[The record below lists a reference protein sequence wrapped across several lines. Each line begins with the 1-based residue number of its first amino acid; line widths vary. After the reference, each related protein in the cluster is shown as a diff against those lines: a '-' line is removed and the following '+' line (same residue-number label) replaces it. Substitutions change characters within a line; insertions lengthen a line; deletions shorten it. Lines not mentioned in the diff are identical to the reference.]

1 MKRSLSRRMC
11 VVLALAVTLPG
22 FAPTVARAAEDVLRT
37 PLAVSPVKTGVIAA
51 SGQSLLAYATSAQ
64 LSTDRGKTWEPAAFE
79 DRDDLW
85 LDSVHSTKAVLT
97 DYGQLVDVFDLA
109 TNRNVEYSVPDEVGE
124 VFGASATVALTGL
137 WDDGINGYWYSA
149 IDLATGEVTELL
161 DDWFDDWPSGY
172 DSNDQSLIYGIVG
185 EQGAVL
191 QTNYIYDNVQ
201 VATDIDPLLLDGGMG
216 GDIFRVKGYVPYVG
230 IVGDRVEYV
239 KRVDKA
245 VSVCSRPLDGIGETC
260 ALVATLGSASH
271 SVMADRSGAAIR
283 LELNGVEYLWE
294 NSQLTRASYVG
305 SSAVWTGI
313 GNPDRPLLRVS
324 ATSSGSIQEVAADGA
339 STKLFDDFGD
349 PISPDD
355 LDLAADRVAGVD
367 KRLSA
372 WSRSLSA
379 DAIGPESVFGAHT
392 STVVLT
398 SGRTVVKGET
408 GLTFYD
414 RGTKKSTF
422 ATTGSLVDASGP
434 YALVSVA
441 GKGSIRTSSG
451 AVAATNPVG
460 IFGSRYVGLATN
472 GHDALVK
479 DVVSG
484 QTLATIDTSSLT
496 GTWNPDLTRIWGDW
510 ISCDLDTGLTMP
522 NDEPITDAH
531 VYDLSTGIRRT
542 YEGGSVVSLGDGVAV
557 VYDRTTQRYVLWTI
571 LTNDRATLADDVR
584 QPVMD
589 DGNRVAYAEGG
600 DLVVKTV
607 SGAGASAPRLLGTVA
622 PASFNPNAGAWKP
635 EFDTTKALAEGTLE
649 ISHGTGLDLV
659 VDRELTVPASSDGS
673 IRGVS
678 WDGKNTAGEW
688 LADGA
693 YTWTLKT
700 TDAADPDKDLV
711 AIDGTS
717 AASGTVTVKTA
728 NLGTATGPTPK
739 ISDTTPTVDQTLT
752 VTAGTW
758 TPSNVQFAYQWYRG
772 ATAIPDAT
780 TGTYKVQAADA
791 GQALKVKVTGSCPGT
806 DSLCRGYATAAKTS
820 AATSSVA
827 KATISQAPV
836 PTLNVTTPTVEKPIL
851 ATIGLWG
858 PNPVGLEFGWYRVS
872 STGKAT
878 AIKGADE
885 VVYSPTGSDVGYRLK
900 FRVTGTK
907 SGYTTKSVYSALT
920 GKVAKAA
927 FAVVEDPVVIG
938 SLKAGMTLTALPGAT
953 DQPATFT
960 YQWYRGTSTIS
971 GATAATYRTTSTDL
985 GKQIRVRVTYKR
997 SGYVSVSR
1005 YSAFTGA
1012 IESGIIAVTPKLD
1025 DTTPVV
1031 GQVLKITDATSIGS
1045 WNPSDATAAYQWYR
1059 DTTAIPGATEATYEV
1074 QSADVGKAIKVKVT
1088 GSKDGYASVAKTSA
1102 ASSDVAK
1109 GTFTTKPVPTI
1120 EGELTVGS
1128 TLTAV
1133 HGDWSPAPTSFTYAW
1148 YRSGTAITGQA
1159 ASTYTVVAADAGRTI
1174 TVKVTAVRSGFT
1186 SASATS
1192 AGVLIPA

>member
-216 GDIFRVKGYVPYVG
+216 GEIFRVKGYVPYVG

-294 NSQLTRASYVG
+294 NSQLTRVSYVG

-324 ATSSGSIQEVAADGA
+324 TTSSGSIQEVAADGA
-339 STKLFDDFGD
+339 STKLFDDIGD
-349 PISPDD
+349 PITPDY

-367 KRLSA
+367 KRLNA

-379 DAIGPESVFGAHT
+379 EAIGPESVFGAHT
-392 STVVLT
+392 SNVVLT

-414 RGTKKSTF
+414 RGAKKSSF
-422 ATTGSLVDASGP
+422 ATTGALVDASGP
-434 YALVSVA
+434 YALVNVA

-460 IFGSRYVGLATN
+460 IFGTRYVSKV
-472 GHDALVK
+472 DASHFRVL
-479 DVVSG
+479 DVADPQFSVG
-484 QTLATIDTSSLT
+484 PVELT
-496 GTWNPDLTRIWGDW
+496 AGMGTWTPFQTRMWGDW
-510 ISCDLDTGLTMP
+510 VSVDMELG
-522 NDEPITDAH
+522 DAINTR
-531 VYDLSTGIRRT
+531 VYNVAHN
-542 YEGGSVVSLGDGVAV
+542 EWGGSYENGLVISLGDGVAV
-557 VYDRTTQRYVLWTI
+557 VRDRTAEKLVLWNYVTDERVDI
-571 LTNDRATLADDVR
+571 EGDIAAL
-584 QPVMD
+584 D
-589 DGNRVAYAEGG
+589 DGNHLAYADDDE
-600 DLVVKTV
+600 LIVTTV
-607 SGAGASAPRLLGTVA
+607 PGAGASAPRILGMVA
-622 PASFNPNAGAWKP
+622 PSTSFNPNAGPWKVD
-635 EFDTTKALAEGTLE
+635 FDATKPLAESVLE
-649 ISHGTGLDLV
+649 ISHGTGEDKV
-659 VDRELTVPASSDGS
+659 IDKVITVPASTDGS
-673 IRGVS
+673 LRGVS
-678 WDGKNTAGEW
+678 WDGRNGDGEW
-688 LADGA
+688 LADGDYA
-693 YTWTLKT
+693 WTLRNAVVS
-700 TDAADPDKDLV
+700 DESPALV

-717 AASGTVTVKTA
+717 PVTGIVTVKAA

-739 ISDTTPTVDQTLT
+739 ISDTTPTVAQTLT
-752 VTAGTW
+752 ATPGAW
-758 TPSNVQFAYQWYRG
+758 TPANVQLAYQWYRG
-772 ATAIPDAT
+772 TTAIPGAT
-780 TGTYKVQAADA
+780 ASTYAVQPADA

-806 DSLCRGYATAAKTS
+806 ESFCRGYATASKTS
-820 AATSSVA
+820 AATSTVA
-827 KATISQAPV
+827 KATITPAPV
-836 PTLNVTTPTVEKPIL
+836 PTLDATSAVVDTPITATTGV
-851 ATIGLWG
+851 WG
-858 PNPVGLEFGWYRVS
+858 PEPVTLSFQWYKVNSKGTS
-872 STGKAT
+872 S
-878 AIKGADE
+878 AIKGAT
-885 VVYSPTGSDVGYRLK
+885 STTFTPTGAEVGYKLK
-900 FRVTGTK
+900 LKVTGTK
-907 SGYTTKSVYSALT
+907 PGYTTKGVYSALT
-920 GKVAKAA
+920 GKVATANFTSVA
-927 FAVVEDPVVIG
+927 DPTVTG
-938 SLKAGMTLTALPGAT
+938 SVKVGMPLTAVPGAS
-953 DQPATFT
+953 DPAASYS

-985 GKQIRVRVTYKR
+985 GKPIRVRVTYKR

-1012 IESGIIAVTPKLD
+1012 IEPGIIAVTPKLD

-1045 WNPSDATAAYQWYR
+1045 WNPSDATAGYQWYR

-1102 ASSDVAK
+1102 ASSDVVK
-1109 GTFTTKPVPTI
+1109 GTFTTKPAPTI

>member
-37 PLAVSPVKTGVIAA
+37 PLAVSPVKTGVLAA

-216 GDIFRVKGYVPYVG
+216 GEIFRVKGYVPYVG

-294 NSQLTRASYVG
+294 NSQLTRVSYVG

-324 ATSSGSIQEVAADGA
+324 TTSSGSIQEVAADGA

-349 PISPDD
+349 PITPDY
-355 LDLAADRVAGVD
+355 LDLAADRVAGFD
-367 KRLSA
+367 KRLNA

-379 DAIGPESVFGAHT
+379 EAIGPESVFGAHT
-392 STVVLT
+392 SNVVLT

-414 RGTKKSTF
+414 RGAKKSSF
-422 ATTGSLVDASGP
+422 ATTGALVDASGP
-434 YALVSVA
+434 YALVNVA

-460 IFGSRYVGLATN
+460 IFGSRYVSKV
-472 GHDALVK
+472 DASHFRVL
-479 DVVSG
+479 DVADPQFSVG
-484 QTLATIDTSSLT
+484 PIELT
-496 GTWNPDLTRIWGDW
+496 AGMGTWTPFQTRMWGDW
-510 ISCDLDTGLTMP
+510 VSVDMELGDAIST
-522 NDEPITDAH
+522 H
-531 VYDLSTGIRRT
+531 VYNVAHS
-542 YEGGSVVSLGDGVAV
+542 EWGGSYENGSVISLGDGVAV
-557 VYDRTTQRYVLWTI
+557 VWDRIAEKLVLWNYVTDERVDI
-571 LTNDRATLADDVR
+571 EGDIAALDDANHLAYADDDELIVT
-584 QPVMD
+584 
-589 DGNRVAYAEGG
+589 
-600 DLVVKTV
+600 TV
-607 SGAGASAPRLLGTVA
+607 PGAGASAPRILGMVA
-622 PASFNPNAGAWKP
+622 PSTSFNPNAGPWKVD
-635 EFDTTKALAEGTLE
+635 FDATKPLAESVLE
-649 ISHGTGLDLV
+649 ISHGTGEDKV
-659 VDRELTVPASSDGS
+659 IDKVITVPASTDGS
-673 IRGVS
+673 LRGVS
-678 WDGKNTAGEW
+678 WDGRNGDGEW
-688 LADGA
+688 LADGDYA
-693 YTWTLKT
+693 WTLRT
-700 TDAADPDKDLV
+700 AVVSDESPALV

-717 AASGTVTVKTA
+717 PVTGIVTVKAA

-739 ISDTTPTVDQTLT
+739 ISDTTPTVAQTLT
-752 VTAGTW
+752 ATPGAW
-758 TPSNVQFAYQWYRG
+758 TPANVQLAYQWYRG
-772 ATAIPDAT
+772 TTAIPGAT
-780 TGTYKVQAADA
+780 ASTYAVQPADA

-806 DSLCRGYATAAKTS
+806 ESFCRGYATASKTS
-820 AATSSVA
+820 AATSTVA
-827 KATISQAPV
+827 KATITPAPV
-836 PTLNVTTPTVEKPIL
+836 PTLDATSAVVDTPITATTGV
-851 ATIGLWG
+851 WG
-858 PNPVGLEFGWYRVS
+858 PEPVTLSFQWYKVNSKGTS
-872 STGKAT
+872 S
-878 AIKGADE
+878 AIKGAT
-885 VVYSPTGSDVGYRLK
+885 STTFTPTGAEVGYKLK
-900 FRVTGTK
+900 LKVTGTK
-907 SGYTTKSVYSALT
+907 PGYTTKGVYSALT
-920 GKVAKAA
+920 GKVATANFTSVA
-927 FAVVEDPVVIG
+927 DPTVTG
-938 SLKAGMTLTALPGAT
+938 SVKVGMPLTAVPGAS
-953 DQPATFT
+953 DPAASYS

-1012 IESGIIAVTPKLD
+1012 IEPGIIAVTPKLD
-1025 DTTPVV
+1025 DTTPVA

-1045 WNPSDATAAYQWYR
+1045 WKPSDATAAYQWYR

-1074 QSADVGKAIKVKVT
+1074 QPADVGKAIKVKVT

-1102 ASSDVAK
+1102 ASSDVVK
-1109 GTFTTKPVPTI
+1109 GTFTTKPAPTI